1 MTKTQD
7 TAPALDLSAL
17 SVSELAALLAK
28 AREADK
34 AKKAQ
39 ESSLPMFAFWCG
51 MTDSTLVQWAGRAVD
66 YATAQD
72 QAIAYA
78 ERNGGKVYRH
88 TYSDG
93 QEAISVSP
101 RPIPGPRGR
110 KAKATKEAQG

>member
-7 TAPALDLSAL
+7 TAPAMDISTL

-39 ESSLPMFAFWCG
+39 ESSLPMFAFAVIMEDG
-51 MTDSTLVQWAGRAVD
+51 TVTQWSGRAVD
-66 YATAQD
+66 YIAAQA
-72 QAIAYA
+72 QAVTYA
-78 ERNGGKVYRH
+78 ERNGDKAFYYEGN
-88 TYSDG
+88 
-93 QEAISVSP
+93 ASVTP

-110 KAKATKEAQG
+110 KAKATEEVQG

>member
-7 TAPALDLSAL
+7 TTPALDLSAL
-17 SVSELAALLAK
+17 SVVELAALLAK

-39 ESSLPMFAFWCG
+39 ESSLPMFAFAVIRADG
-51 MTDSTLVQWAGRAVD
+51 TVTQWAGRAVD
-66 YATAQD
+66 YIAAQA

-78 ERNGGKVYRH
+78 ERNGEKAFYFEGN
-88 TYSDG
+88 
-93 QEAISVSP
+93 ASVTP

-110 KAKATKEAQG
+110 KEKMEVQG